1 MEALMKNL
9 FSVAGVALFGHIVF
23 CSALR
28 LRLCDR
34 DDVIRELF
42 AVPNSFIT
50 GGVGPRLLRLRY
62 YLPWREPA
70 ADSLEGDALSR
81 ILLFCASVTGLT
93 VPIAFLAFFIV
104 PFIEM
109 R

>member
-1 MEALMKNL
+1 MNNL
-9 FSVAGVALFGHIVF
+9 FSVAGVALLGHIVF

-28 LRLCDR
+28 RRLRDR

-62 YLPWREPA
+62 YLRWREPA

-81 ILLFCASVTGLT
+81 ILLSCASVSGLI
-93 VPIAFLAFFIV
+93 VPIAFLAFLVV
-104 PFIEM
+104 PFVEM

>member
-9 FSVAGVALFGHIVF
+9 FSVAGVALLGHIVF

-81 ILLFCASVTGLT
+81 ILLFCAREALHRCHGMTDT
-93 VPIAFLAFFIV
+93 VCS
-104 PFIEM
+104 EQQ
-109 R
+109 RWS